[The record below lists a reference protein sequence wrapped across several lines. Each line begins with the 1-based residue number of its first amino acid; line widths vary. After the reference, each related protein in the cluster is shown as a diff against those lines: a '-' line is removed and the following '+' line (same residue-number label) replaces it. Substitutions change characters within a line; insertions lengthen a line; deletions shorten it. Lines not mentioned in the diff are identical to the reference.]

1 ISAALR
7 GLVDD
12 LVLLGCVTGLG
23 GVDLTPEAAGELI
36 DYLAAAG
43 PAQQGLVHFLDEAGL
58 HAVGRTERCD

>member
-1 ISAALR
+1 M
-7 GLVDD
+7 
-12 LVLLGCVTGLG
+12 LLGCVTGLG

-43 PAQQGLVHFLDEAGL
+43 PAQQGLVHFLDETGL